1 VNIYTV
7 SFFLF
12 CAGVYFLYYKAPRKY
27 QNLILLLA
35 SYLFYSLLSR
45 HFVLILLAMTAA
57 NFFLGRIIH
66 RSGRS
71 RQWLAAGILFN
82 FLMLFLFKA
91 SNFFIPHLIRLIK
104 QIGISPQIEGLTII
118 LPIGMSFYILQ
129 AVSYLVDISRRQ
141 ISPSTDP
148 VKFGLFLAYFPK
160 LTAGPIENARKFL
173 PQIQKPRRIEKSN
186 LNKGM
191 TLILIGLFRKL
202 VIADT
207 IITAAPPQLFSSL
220 IQHPAA
226 HVFFWVLLYGIGI
239 YFDFSGYTNIAR
251 GVSRFFGIELSRN
264 FLHPL
269 FARNFSDFWGRW
281 HISLSQ
287 WLREYI
293 FFPLTRTLMRKKQN
307 PAHYLVILLPPVI
320 TMLASGFWHGLGW
333 NFIAWGFL
341 MGIMLAGE
349 RFWTINKPYKAP
361 DKKRHAGQIFSS
373 LGMFFLLVA
382 GFIIFVM
389 DFPKGSILTEES
401 IPGFTWAPP
410 NFRLLLIIIPGI
422 GLDFL
427 HSRRKS
433 ERPISDLPFWTKS
446 WLLALSIVLIVLFSQ
461 SRLAAPFIY
470 QGF

>member
-1 VNIYTV
+1 
-7 SFFLF
+7 
-12 CAGVYFLYYKAPRKY
+12 
-27 QNLILLLA
+27 
-35 SYLFYSLLSR
+35 
-45 HFVLILLAMTAA
+45 MTAA
-57 NFFLGRIIH
+57 NFFLGQIIN

-91 SNFFIPHLIRLIK
+91 SNFFIPHLVHLIK
-104 QIGISPQIEGLTII
+104 QLGISPQTEGLKII

-173 PQIQKPRRIEKSN
+173 PQVQKPRHIDKSN
-186 LNKGM
+186 LNQGM
-191 TLILIGLFRKL
+191 TLILTGLFRKL

-207 IITAAPPQLFSSL
+207 LITAAPPQLFSSL
-220 IQHPAA
+220 IQHPAV

-307 PAHYLVILLPPVI
+307 PAHYLVILFPPVI
-320 TMLASGFWHGLGW
+320 TMLASGFWHGLRW

-341 MGIMLAGE
+341 MGLMLAGE
-349 RFWTINKPYKAP
+349 RFWTINKPFKTSDNKSHIP
-361 DKKRHAGQIFSS
+361 PFLSS
-373 LGMFFLLVA
+373 LGMLFILVA
-382 GFIIFVM
+382 GFIVFVM
-389 DFPKGSILTEES
+389 DFPMGSILTDES

-410 NFRLLLIIIPGI
+410 NFRLFLIVIPGI

-427 HSRRKS
+427 HFRRKS
-433 ERPISDLPFWTKS
+433 GRHISNVPLWAKS
-446 WLLALSIVLIVLFSQ
+446 CMLAFSIVLIVLFSQ

-470 QGF
+470 QRF